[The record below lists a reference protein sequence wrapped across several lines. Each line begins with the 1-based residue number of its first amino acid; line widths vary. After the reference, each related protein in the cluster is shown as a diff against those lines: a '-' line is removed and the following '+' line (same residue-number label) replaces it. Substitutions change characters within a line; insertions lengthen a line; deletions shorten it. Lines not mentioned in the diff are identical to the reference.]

1 MAEAVNIKGAVPA
14 HVGIIMDGNGRWA
27 KQRNLPRT
35 AGHKAGVDAARAIML
50 AAADMGIKYL
60 TLYTFSTE
68 NWSRPAAEVNYLME
82 LLGLHL
88 KTEKAFYR
96 KNGIRLLHLG
106 DITRLSPDLQ
116 KDINAVIED
125 SKDNTR
131 LNLVLAINYGGR
143 DEINRAISKMM
154 AEKTQNNTQS
164 TSQEHD
170 SFNLASYFD
179 IPELPDADL
188 IIRTGGEK
196 RLSNFLLW
204 QSAYAELE
212 FIDNLWPDFD
222 TECFKKCILE
232 YERRNRRF
240 GGLNDNE

>member
-1 MAEAVNIKGAVPA
+1 MADAVKTTTVPT

-35 AGHKAGVDAARAIML
+35 AGHKAGLDAGREIIL
-50 AAADMGIKYL
+50 SAADMGIKYL

-68 NWSRPAAEVNYLME
+68 NWTRPEPEVNYLME

-88 KTEKAFYR
+88 KTEKPFYM

-106 DITRLSPDLQ
+106 DITRLKDELQ
-116 KDINAVIED
+116 KDIKTVIED
-125 SKDNTR
+125 SKNNTR

-154 AEKTQNNTQS
+154 ADDKK
-164 TSQEHD
+164 QEL
-170 SFNLASYFD
+170 SSYFD
-179 IPELPDADL
+179 VPELPDADL

-212 FIDNLWPDFD
+212 FVDTLWPDFD
-222 TECFKKCILE
+222 TECFKQCILE
-232 YERRNRRF
+232 YEKRNRRF
-240 GGLNDNE
+240 GGLNENE

>member
-1 MAEAVNIKGAVPA
+1 MAEAVKTTTVPT

-35 AGHKAGVDAARAIML
+35 AGHKAGVDTARSIML

-125 SKDNTR
+125 SKNNTR

-143 DEINRAISKMM
+143 DEINRAITKMI
-154 AEKTQNNTQS
+154 ADKTKDS
-164 TSQEHD
+164 TPGISADAIHHD
-170 SFNLASYFD
+170 VCAYFD
-179 IPELPDADL
+179 VPELPDADL

-212 FIDNLWPDFD
+212 FIDTLWPDFD
-222 TECFKKCILE
+222 TECFKQCILE
-232 YERRNRRF
+232 YEKRNRRF
-240 GGLNDNE
+240 GGLKENE

>member
-1 MAEAVNIKGAVPA
+1 MAEAVKATTVPT

-27 KQRNLPRT
+27 QQRNLPRT
-35 AGHKAGVDAARAIML
+35 AGHKAGLDAGREIILAAR
-50 AAADMGIKYL
+50 DMGIKYL

-68 NWSRPAAEVNYLME
+68 NWSRPEAEVNFLMD

-88 KTEKAFYR
+88 KTEKPFYM

-106 DITRLSPDLQ
+106 DITRLKDELQ
-116 KDINAVIED
+116 KDIKTVIED
-125 SKDNTR
+125 SKNNTR

-143 DEINRAISKMM
+143 DEINRAITKM
-154 AEKTQNNTQS
+154 AADNDKKELS
-164 TSQEHD
+164 
-170 SFNLASYFD
+170 AYFD
-179 IPELPDADL
+179 VPELPDADL

-212 FIDNLWPDFD
+212 FVDTLWPDFN
-222 TECFKKCILE
+222 TKCLKECILE
-232 YERRNRRF
+232 YEKRNRRF
-240 GGLNDNE
+240 GGLNENE

>member
-1 MAEAVNIKGAVPA
+1 MADAVKTTTVPT

-27 KQRNLPRT
+27 KNRNLPRT
-35 AGHKAGVDAARAIML
+35 AGHKAGVDTARSIML

-106 DITRLSPDLQ
+106 DINRLSPDLQ
-116 KDINAVIED
+116 KDIHTVIED
-125 SKDNTR
+125 SKNNTR

-154 AEKTQNNTQS
+154 SDNAQKTAGTVPS
-164 TSQEHD
+164 PELS
-170 SFNLASYFD
+170 SYFD

-212 FIDNLWPDFD
+212 FVDTLWPDFD

-232 YERRNRRF
+232 YEKRNRRF

>member
-1 MAEAVNIKGAVPA
+1 MADAVKTATVPT

-27 KQRNLPRT
+27 KKRNLPRT
-35 AGHKAGVDAARAIML
+35 AGHKAGVDTARSIML

-106 DITRLSPDLQ
+106 DINRLSPDLQ
-116 KDINAVIED
+116 KDIHAVIED
-125 SKDNTR
+125 SKNNTR

-143 DEINRAISKMM
+143 DEINRAISKMIADKAKNSTPDASADS
-154 AEKTQNNTQS
+154 AE
-164 TSQEHD
+164 
-170 SFNLASYFD
+170 FNLSSYFD
-179 IPELPDADL
+179 IPGLPDADL

-212 FIDNLWPDFD
+212 FVDTLWPDFD

-232 YERRNRRF
+232 YEKRNRRF